1 MRSTRSL
8 LPWCLLPAACLLTL
22 MACASS
28 HSFSIQFSQVN
39 GLKADAPV
47 IYNDRTIGK
56 VNDVTYTRNADFLVQ
71 VELEPDV
78 AHLATRNAR
87 FSIVDSPGQAG
98 EKAILV
104 EQPEPGGSPIESGAV
119 VKGYEGKGDTPF
131 EQDMES
137 LATAVENTVAA
148 FIATF
153 QNIQKSEEYQSFK
166 DKLAELETQLKNSS
180 KEMEQTIKKD
190 LLPKLEEKLQDI
202 IKSLEE
208 QGQKD
213 EARELEKE
221 FGKLQD
227 I

>member
-1 MRSTRSL
+1 MRVTRRR

-22 MACASS
+22 IACASS
-28 HSFSIQFSQVN
+28 HSFSIQFSQVS
-39 GLKADAPV
+39 GLKPGAPV
-47 IYNDRTIGK
+47 IYDDRTIGK
-56 VNDVTYTRNADFLVQ
+56 VKDVTYTKDADFLVL

-78 AHLATRNAR
+78 AHVATQNSR
-87 FSIVDSPGQAG
+87 FSIVDSPVQPG
-98 EKAILV
+98 EKAVLV

-119 VKGYEGKGDTPF
+119 VKGDSGNKDKAF

-137 LATAVENTVAA
+137 LAKAVEGTVAA
-148 FIATF
+148 FITAM
-153 QNIQKSEEYQSFK
+153 QNIQASEEYQSFK
-166 DKLAELETQLKNSS
+166 DKLAELETQLKDSS

-213 EARELEKE
+213 EARDLEKE